1 MPISIQTTVSIS
13 IIKLD
18 DWVAGLHFIRECS
31 GEKVKRKL
39 FENISQIYFIRNKFS
54 L

>member
-18 DWVAGLHFIRECS
+18 DWVAGLHFIREIVW
-31 GEKVKRKL
+31 KYITNLLHKK
-39 FENISQIYFIRNKFS
+39 
-54 L
+54 